1 MTDPATVG
9 ECDPDR
15 EVVVFRTSER
25 VHLPDGDGMCSAR
38 ATHDIAPRHRKRAAV
53 LFDDT
58 PICRECRGVAKRVRG
73 EGSLATAA
81 TTEVRADD

>member
-1 MTDPATVG
+1 MTDRATVG
-9 ECDPDR
+9 DLDAAR
-15 EVVVFRTSER
+15 EVLVFRTSER
-25 VHLPDGDGMCSAR
+25 VHLPDGDETCSAR

-73 EGSLATAA
+73 EGSLASSM
-81 TTEVRADD
+81 EVRADD

>member
-9 ECDPDR
+9 DLDAAR
-15 EVVVFRTSER
+15 EVLVFRTSER
-25 VHLPDGDGMCSAR
+25 VHLPDGDETCSAR

-73 EGSLATAA
+73 DGALARGTA
-81 TTEVRADD
+81 VVDDD

>member
-9 ECDPDR
+9 ELAPDR

-73 EGSLATAA
+73 EGALATAA
-81 TTEVRADD
+81 TAVVDDD